1 VIYLEEGRALAE
13 ATAPDAPVQ
22 THEYTKL
29 SILDPDLVR
38 GILKD
43 PRRILEVR
51 NLVKVTKETRSET
64 VDVVFDRFD
73 LEPSTFRSFPSFDDP
88 AMRAVW
94 RDGGTASA
102 LKEAYDAFRAAELP
116 RPQHQ
121 IDGHPVTVQEERI
134 DAAAHL
140 AFHGVRSDDLG
151 RLSRSQR
158 EKLLVGH
165 DEWELLLQLD
175 SDDEGPGWMWGDCG
189 LLYFLVRKDDA
200 RRGKFD
206 DVWVILQCF

>member
-1 VIYLEEGRALAE
+1 VIYLEEGRALAQ

-22 THEYTKL
+22 TYEQTKL
-29 SILDPDLVR
+29 SILDPELVR

-88 AMRAVW
+88 ALRAVW
-94 RDGGTASA
+94 RSDRAASDV
-102 LKEAYDAFRAAELP
+102 KEAYDDFRAAELP

-140 AFHGVRSDDLG
+140 AFHGVRSDDHG
-151 RLSRSQR
+151 KLSRSQR
-158 EKLLVGH
+158 EELLAGH
-165 DEWELLLQLD
+165 EEWTLLLQLD

-200 RRGKFD
+200 RRGNFD